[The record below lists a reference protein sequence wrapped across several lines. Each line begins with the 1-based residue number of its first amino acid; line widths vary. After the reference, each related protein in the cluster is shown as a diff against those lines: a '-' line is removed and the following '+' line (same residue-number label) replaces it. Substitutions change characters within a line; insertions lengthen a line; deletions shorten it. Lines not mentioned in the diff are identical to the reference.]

1 MKMIETLKKS
11 KGKSKPIT
19 INQEIRDKIS
29 SFKSYLIDYML
40 DPSTPK
46 KEKDTLYYMLYEM
59 EPYEQNLLLAYYEW
73 GTEAAKMLNVS
84 TSVLQS
90 NVKRILFKLKT
101 NKYKSKI

>member
-90 NVKRILFKLKT
+90 NVKRILFKI

>member
-1 MKMIETLKKS
+1 MIETLKKS

-19 INQEIRDKIS
+19 INQEIRDRIS

-46 KEKDTLYYMLYEM
+46 KEKDTLYYVLYVM

-90 NVKRILFKLKT
+90 NVKRILFNI
-101 NKYKSKI
+101 NKYKIKL

>member
-46 KEKDTLYYMLYEM
+46 KEKDTLYYLLYEM

-90 NVKRILFKLKT
+90 NVKRILFKI
-101 NKYKSKI
+101 NKYKSNI

>member
-1 MKMIETLKKS
+1 MIETLKKS

-90 NVKRILFKLKT
+90 NVKKILLKI
-101 NKYKSKI
+101 NKYKSNI

>member
-19 INQEIRDKIS
+19 INQEIRNKMA

-90 NVKRILFKLKT
+90 NVKRILFNI
-101 NKYKSKI
+101 NKYKSKL